1 MVGVWIGD
9 DESWEQFKIDTNN
22 FGILTWEF
30 EEPSNS
36 IDFLDLTISIEGN
49 RITTK
54 TYQKALNLYQYIPST
69 SEHPTWMMKGIIYG
83 LMQNYHRQNTKKDN
97 YNNMAQKLFQRHVAR
112 GWNVSVMRDYILSA
126 DAKLQLQ

>member
-54 TYQKALNLYQYIPST
+54 TYQKALNMYQYIPPT
-69 SEHPTWMMKGIIYG
+69 SEHPT
-83 LMQNYHRQNTKKDN
+83 
-97 YNNMAQKLFQRHVAR
+97 
-112 GWNVSVMRDYILSA
+112 
-126 DAKLQLQ
+126 